1 VTIKF
6 FTPLCNRLDDEIM
19 RAAVPAADRAT
30 AFCGLPADGSRNQVE
45 GEATYPRRL
54 KMRSG
59 SSWLGAVVAGILTFA
74 GTALGQAPAPSP
86 LLIRGAVIIDGLAD
100 APLRDRS
107 ILIEGNMIR
116 DLLPADAAV
125 PAGAQVLDLGGKFI
139 IPGLFDSHV
148 HWDEWMGE
156 LYVNHGVTSV
166 MALDNVPKAVRQRSQ
181 DTAGL
186 PRLFHS
192 GGRPAFQSTSTDADI
207 RQAVRNWLA
216 NEPDLAW
223 FPTHNERIARAYAIA
238 ADEAHKAGF
247 LVFGH
252 SENTPAALRDG
263 IDIIEHV
270 WGFAQ
275 AGMSAQ
281 DLRAFQQGKF
291 LTWATFMTDRNRL
304 GEMIADAVGRGAYVN
319 PTLHYEW
326 GGMSRRA
333 AQREYEDYHALSNPD
348 LVYFPRNI
356 TDSIL
361 ARQRQIKNFS
371 SRYENMP
378 WVARLPA
385 EDRNAFEAG
394 FRNVLEFT
402 RSYVAAG
409 GKIQAGTDVVTGGTP
424 GLSQHHEMEILVE
437 AGLTPMQA
445 LKAATSW
452 SAELL
457 EGKNR
462 ARGAA
467 KIGAIRAGNLADLV
481 VVSADPLSDIS
492 NTKKIERVMKN
503 GRWVELGYHP
513 EYVTLARPARALA
526 AAVFAP
532 VLSSIEPSRVEE
544 GAPRTHVVL
553 EGSGF
558 TLSSLVRVY
567 GVSVRTTFR
576 NPRRVEFDL
585 PASMIARATPDPYG
599 APGPAQNVG
608 IIGYRSVAVHVFNP
622 PPEGGTSNTVYT
634 LVVPK

>member
-1 VTIKF
+1 
-6 FTPLCNRLDDEIM
+6 
-19 RAAVPAADRAT
+19 
-30 AFCGLPADGSRNQVE
+30 
-45 GEATYPRRL
+45 
-54 KMRSG
+54 MRSG
-59 SSWLGAVVAGILTFA
+59 SMVLGAVVAGFLALA
-74 GTALGQAPAPSP
+74 GAAFGQGPTPTPAP

-100 APLRDRS
+100 QPLRDRS
-107 ILIEGNMIR
+107 ILVEGNTIR
-116 DLLPADAAV
+116 DLVPADAAV

-139 IPGLFDSHV
+139 IPGLFNSHV
-148 HWDEWMGE
+148 HWEAWMGE

-192 GGRPAFQSTSTDADI
+192 GGRPAFQATTPDAEI
-207 RQAVRNWLA
+207 RQAVRTWLGT
-216 NEPDLAW
+216 EPDLAW

-238 ADEAHKAGF
+238 AEEAHKAGF

-263 IDIIEHV
+263 LDIVEHV
-270 WGFAQ
+270 WGFGQ
-275 AGMSAQ
+275 AGMSAEQ
-281 DLRAFQQGKF
+281 LRAFQEGKF
-291 LTWATFMTDRNRL
+291 LTWATFMTDRHRL
-304 GEMIADAVGRGAYVN
+304 DEMIADAVRRGAYLN

-333 AQREYEDYHALSNPD
+333 AARELEDYHVLSNPD

-371 SRYENMP
+371 ARYENMP

-385 EDRNAFEAG
+385 DDRKAFEDG

-402 RSYVAAG
+402 RAYVAAG

-452 SAELL
+452 PAELL
-457 EGKNR
+457 EGKNGV
-462 ARGAA
+462 RGPA
-467 KIGAIRAGNLADLV
+467 KIGAIRSGNLADLV
-481 VVSADPLSDIS
+481 VISADPLSDIS

-532 VLSSIEPSRVEE
+532 VLSSIEPSRVVE
-544 GAPRTHVVL
+544 GSPQTHVVL

-558 TLSSLVRVY
+558 TLSSLVRVN
-567 GVSVRTTFR
+567 GVSVKTTFR

-585 PASMIARATPDPYG
+585 PAGVIARATPDPYG

-634 LVVPK
+634 LVVPR